1 MKKEHI
7 NILVAITVLFSIFLL
22 GFFIGRKTGT
32 SPIIVSA
39 GISDGPTVVT
49 TAPREETQP
58 EESVQYPININ
69 TASVEELTLLPGIDH
84 KLAQRIVDYR
94 SNVALFRKE
103 ADLSNVEGISDN
115 KLLSLLD
122 YITT

>member
-1 MKKEHI
+1 MKKAGYVLI
-7 NILVAITVLFSIFLL
+7 ILTVMLCIFSCGFLVGRNTNRSSITVTDPNSTTTNATTT
-22 GFFIGRKTGT
+22 GRK
-32 SPIIVSA
+32 V
-39 GISDGPTVVT
+39 
-49 TAPREETQP
+49 
-58 EESVQYPININ
+58 NIN